1 MSQDDVGAP
10 ERDVPERTTA
20 ERLADHATIDRLA
33 DELLPALVAKLGASG
48 LGELDVREG
57 AWRVRMRMPAD
68 ARGSRRTPSGGRV
81 AGRMEPHA
89 APSGQLGA
97 VAAAGTSSPGAM
109 GTAMPGAGAPGVSMT
124 PTPASAADAGG
135 DAVQSDPPTRAM
147 ATSPAV
153 GFFRPRA
160 DLPSGARVR
169 AGDRLAMI
177 DVLGVPQELVAPAD
191 GLVGA
196 TFVEAGDPVEYGQ
209 EVIEIQLLALPASAS
224 DAGAAPAVTSDA
236 GAAPAAA
243 SGPAA
248 ASASG
253 AFPAATSG
261 AGTAPA
267 APSGEAG

>member
-1 MSQDDVGAP
+1 VSQDDAGAA
-10 ERDVPERTTA
+10 ERIEPERTTA

-48 LGELDVREG
+48 LGELDVRED
-57 AWRVRMRMPAD
+57 AWRVRLRMPAD
-68 ARGSRRTPSGGRV
+68 ARGSRRTPSGGR

-89 APSGQLGA
+89 APSGHLGA
-97 VAAAGTSSPGAM
+97 VAAAGI
-109 GTAMPGAGAPGVSMT
+109 PGAGAMGAATPGAAT
-124 PTPASAADAGG
+124 PGAATLPAPADAG
-135 DAVQSDPPTRAM
+135 DDIAQSDPPTRAM

-153 GFFRPRA
+153 GFFRPRV

-177 DVLGVPQELVAPAD
+177 DVLGVPQELVAPVD

-209 EVIEIQLLALPASAS
+209 EVIEIQLLAEPTATSGAASTATSGAGAASTATSGAGALPAAAS
-224 DAGAAPAVTSDA
+224 DAGAT
-236 GAAPAAA
+236 AA
-243 SGPAA
+243 S
-248 ASASG
+248 
-253 AFPAATSG
+253 T
-261 AGTAPA
+261 PA